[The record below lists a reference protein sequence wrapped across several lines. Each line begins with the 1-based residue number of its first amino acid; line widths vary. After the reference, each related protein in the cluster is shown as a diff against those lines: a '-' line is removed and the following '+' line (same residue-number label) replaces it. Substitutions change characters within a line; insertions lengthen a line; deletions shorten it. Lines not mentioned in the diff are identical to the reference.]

1 MSLDRLLYRMGVT
14 LTRRAVPV
22 VNRLVERSV
31 WLWLILLAMV
41 ALVPRTFLTM
51 ITVRMSCE
59 AACRLHFI

>member
-41 ALVPRTFLTM
+41 ALVLYIFLAGDMELTN
-51 ITVRMSCE
+51 
-59 AACRLHFI
+59 